1 MNACLTYG
9 AAQLIQA
16 TAVIEGFYGA
26 LNEGEMSK
34 AVSFYGDV
42 LRKSV
47 GDELLK
53 EGLST
58 DVARLGAFVDYKVRS
73 WSLRQ
78 GQKNERQLVLV
89 CEVIYELGR
98 TQEVFTVS
106 VGGEEQ
112 IISHEI
118 ESERRAGGQFDI

>member
-1 MNACLTYG
+1 MNK
-9 AAQLIQA
+9 
-16 TAVIEGFYGA
+16 AVGFYGD
-26 LNEGEMSK
+26 E
-34 AVSFYGDV
+34 

-58 DVARLGAFVDYKVRS
+58 DAARLGAFVDYKVRS
-73 WSLRQ
+73 WSLKQ
-78 GQKNERQLVLV
+78 GQEKERQLVLI
-89 CEVIYELGR
+89 CEVAYELGS

-106 VGGEEQ
+106 VGGEEK

-118 ESERRAGGQFDI
+118 KSERRAGGQFDI